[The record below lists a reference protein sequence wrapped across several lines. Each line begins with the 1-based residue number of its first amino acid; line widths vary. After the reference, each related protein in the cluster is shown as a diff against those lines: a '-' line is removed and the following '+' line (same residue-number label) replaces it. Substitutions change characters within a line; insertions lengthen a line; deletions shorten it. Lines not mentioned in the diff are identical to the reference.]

1 MKNKILEL
9 EEKMDNL
16 REEVSSLLEI
26 NSMYECEN
34 EDLKIELER
43 LDKKLEYT
51 FNLDTLEKEMKY
63 ELLLEI
69 FNKIPLSILEEKLG
83 TKYNLSF

>member
-51 FNLDTLEKEMKY
+51 FNVDTLEKEMKY